1 MGVTFGGDGIWG
13 VALQDGDYCITY
25 PQENNKGQPVL
36 GLVSLPFSKLLIFIK
51 MLLLKSVLPFSVTQ
65 SLFSNLLCNS

>member
-1 MGVTFGGDGIWG
+1 
-13 VALQDGDYCITY
+13 LS
-25 PQENNKGQPVL
+25 NKGQPVL